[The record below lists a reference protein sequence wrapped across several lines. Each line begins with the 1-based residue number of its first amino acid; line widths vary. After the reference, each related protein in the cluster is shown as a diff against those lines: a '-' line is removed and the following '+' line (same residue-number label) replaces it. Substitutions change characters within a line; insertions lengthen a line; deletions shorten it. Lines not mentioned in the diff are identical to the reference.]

1 MKNSKIIEN
10 YEIYDKMLKIYKYNR
25 FILKIILLRES
36 FFDMEIPHEIIKNIV
51 NTVKNYINS

>member
-1 MKNSKIIEN
+1 MMKNSKIIEN

-36 FFDMEIPHEIIKNIV
+36 FFDREIPHEIIKNIV
-51 NTVKNYINS
+51 KII